1 MIKNW
6 KLFVEKYETD
16 DSDWEM
22 EDDDFIPFDQEPTE
36 EDLDGILDDNDI
48 DLEIEN
54 LCSLI
59 RKFLKNS
66 NLDSMVEYKEGEIEI
81 YVFLSKKESIKSMRE
96 TMESLKR
103 LQKDILPEYESSVEL
118 FMEKESPILYAVLIP
133 DEEEDGDEDENK
145 K

>member
-6 KLFVEKYETD
+6 KLFKEEYDEIKDGDEPSD
-16 DSDWEM
+16 D
-22 EDDDFIPFDQEPTE
+22 
-36 EDLDGILDDNDI
+36 DLDGILDESDI

-66 NLDSMVEYKEGEIEI
+66 NLESIVEYKDGDITI
-81 YVFLSKKESIKSMRE
+81 YVFLDKKEKIGSFTTILE
-96 TMESLKR
+96 TLNK
-103 LQKDILPEYESSVEL
+103 LHKDILPEYESSVEL
-118 FMEKESPILYAVLIP
+118 YENIDKDPIFIVTLTP
-133 DEEEDGDEDENK
+133 DDEGDGDKNK